1 MAKNIRQ
8 QIITKVD
15 TLLKTITVAN
25 GYETA
30 LGSKVYEWREYPI
43 DDDAPPACVYKDTD
57 DISMFATNQWKHSLK
72 LEILLYGNTASQVRQ
87 MIADVIKAIGT
98 KTTWDGLAL
107 RTEPIGEDTGAE
119 HKNKLVFV
127 SHLSFQ
133 IDYVSTYWS
142 AY

>member
-1 MAKNIRQ
+1 MATSIRQ
-8 QIITKVD
+8 SIMTKVG
-15 TLLKTITVAN
+15 TLLATISVAN

-30 LGSKVYEWREYPI
+30 LGAKVYEWREIPI
-43 DDDAPPACVYKDTD
+43 DDDAPPACVYKETD
-57 DISMFATNQWKHSLK
+57 NYSMFATNQWKHSLN

-107 RTEPIGEDTGAE
+107 RTEPTGEDTGAE
-119 HKNKLVFV
+119 QKNKLVFV